1 MTVDKRHLAPETRLA
16 LLVAVLAQARPGKN
30 HLPSMTTP
38 EIRRKLPFY
47 EWVPGEAAEEKRKG
61 SLLRGDLNNLT
72 ARGMIVQYDT
82 SEIDDLAAD
91 SDDDD
96 EVVHPDDKRGSQKKA
111 QQKAKRVE
119 LQMPEKPEGL
129 FLTSDEHEALALA
142 RRQLRPSEV
151 LPLASPFRIA
161 AGLNPSKNIAENAL
175 DVSWC
180 IFRYLEECGGEVR
193 VDDLASALEEAGIPN
208 AKRVA
213 KQSVKDLSVMLDEVG
228 IRSGDLVGDPEV
240 EFVEDRKEL
249 EGAKSRANLPPRQRS
264 AEWTG
269 LNALNRSAYTPAE
282 AAERLRLIEEA
293 LAAGSGIAE
302 EDKAPLKSA
311 EYKLRRW
318 QDLLAAAIG
327 YEEDS

>member
-1 MTVDKRHLAPETRLA
+1 MTVDKRQPAPETRLS
-16 LLVAVLAQARPGKN
+16 LLVAVLAQARPGKD
-30 HLPSMTTP
+30 HLPSLTTP
-38 EIRRKLPFY
+38 EIRRRLPFY
-47 EWVPGEAAEEKRKG
+47 EWAPGDEAEKKRKET
-61 SLLRGDLNNLT
+61 LLRGDLKQLT
-72 ARGMIVQYDT
+72 ERRMVVQYDT
-82 SEIDDLAAD
+82 SEIDELAAD

-96 EVVHPDDKRGSQKKA
+96 ELVHPDDKRAGQKKA

-142 RRQLRPSEV
+142 RRQLRPGEV
-151 LPLASPFRIA
+151 VPLASPFRIA
-161 AGLNPSKNIAENAL
+161 AGLDQSHNIAENAL

-193 VDDLASALEEAGIPN
+193 VDDLASALEQAGIPN

-228 IRSGDLVGDPEV
+228 IRRGDLVGDPEV
-240 EFVEDRKEL
+240 EFVEGRKEL
-249 EGAKSRANLPPRQRS
+249 EGAKARVYLPPRQRS
-264 AEWTG
+264 TEWTG

-282 AAERLRLIEEA
+282 AAERLHLIEEA

-302 EDKAPLKSA
+302 EDRAPLRSA

-327 YEEDS
+327 SEDDS